1 MQDEKDVMEAS
12 SSSYSHPTE
21 GNLEQD
27 RKLNG
32 TQSDLQL
39 GAPMGPSIFRNRN
52 FMLMWTAQAISQT
65 AQQSVWYALPVVV
78 QLMTNSTTQLSIA
91 IISAILPSVIFSL
104 LAGIIVDRMEK
115 RGVMLWTTAAR
126 AIVMLGYL
134 LYPVALPAVFI
145 INFLSNTLTQFFQP
159 AESSMMPQLVPKR
172 KLLIANSLY
181 NITFNG
187 SQVVGFVILGPVL
200 LKIFGPPVIFIAA
213 AVLTALA
220 AAEVWMLPPSAKPEH
235 SLRELKRETVVSELF
250 GDIRAAWR
258 FIIYDYHTVLA
269 MLHLTLTSMLTLLV
283 ATLAP
288 AFAIRVLHIRAD
300 DAVFVLAPAGLG
312 LAAGA
317 AILNQLTK
325 FWNRSRLVMLG
336 MWVLGGGF
344 ILLGLIRTI
353 MHWLLPV
360 VAPDRFTPTTMLSLE
375 LVPPVMVITLIL
387 GLSLSFVMIPAQTA
401 LMERAPQASLG
412 RIIAAQLA
420 LGNLASIFPLLLI
433 GQLADHFG
441 INQVIAGV
449 GIFIMMIAIFT
460 FWYPHSTYARSA
472 SQKIEVEAASR

>member
-1 MQDEKDVMEAS
+1 
-12 SSSYSHPTE
+12 
-21 GNLEQD
+21 
-27 RKLNG
+27 
-32 TQSDLQL
+32 
-39 GAPMGPSIFRNRN
+39 MGPSIFRNRN
-52 FMLMWTAQAISQT
+52 FMFMWTAQAISQT

-78 QLMTNSTTQLSIA
+78 QQMTGSTTQLSIA
-91 IISAILPSVIFSL
+91 VISAILPSVVFSL

-115 RGVMLWTTAAR
+115 RGVMFWTTAAR
-126 AIVMLGYL
+126 AVVMLGYL
-134 LYPVALPAVFI
+134 LYPIALPAVFV

-159 AESSMMPQLVPKR
+159 AESSMMPQLVSKR
-172 KLLIANSLY
+172 KLLVANSLY

-213 AVLTALA
+213 TVLTAIA
-220 AAEVWMLPPSAKPEH
+220 AAEVWTLPHSAKPER
-235 SLRELKRETVVSELF
+235 SLRDLKRETVVRELAADF
-250 GDIRAAWR
+250 HTAWR
-258 FIIYDYHTVLA
+258 FITLDFHTVLA

-317 AILNQLTK
+317 AVLNQLTK
-325 FWNRSRLVMLG
+325 FWDRNRLVMLG
-336 MWVLGGGF
+336 LWVLGGGF
-344 ILLGLIRTI
+344 ILLGLVRAL
-353 MHWLLPV
+353 MHLILPI
-360 VAPDRFTPTTMLSLE
+360 VAPDRFTLATTLSLE
-375 LVPPVMVITLIL
+375 LVPPVMVIAFIL
-387 GLSLSFVMIPAQTA
+387 GLSLSFVMIPAQTV

-412 RIIAAQLA
+412 RIIAAQIA

-449 GIFIMMIAIFT
+449 GIFIMMIALFT
-460 FWYPHSTYARSA
+460 FWYPRSTYARIA
-472 SQKIEVEAASR
+472 SQKIEAEAASR